1 MGAPTLQDVAR
12 EAGVSLATASRVLNA
27 GTRRVAEEY
36 RDRVLAAAE
45 RLDYTPNASAQA
57 VVRGTTNTVTLV
69 VPDISDPFF
78 GEIAAGVAEEAAAS
92 GLIMTIAVSRRD
104 AQHELELV
112 RALRGQRPRVL
123 ILGGSRFVDAQASA
137 DLRRELAVVAA
148 NGGTTVIIGDNDLG
162 GGVDGNLGGSAPGHA
177 TVAPDN
183 HGGAAALAAALVD
196 RGYRRFAI
204 LGGSAALVTARDR
217 VDGFVAGA
225 ASAGVAIDPSRVVPG
240 SLSRDGAYA
249 AMRDLIAAGLD
260 DIDLVFAV
268 TDAMAIGALAAA
280 RDAGIPVPGRVAIAG
295 FGDIAVARDVTP
307 ALTTVHLPLADL
319 GRAAVKL
326 ALEGSSGGR
335 VEVSAEVV
343 LRDSTP
349 SRH

>member
-36 RDRVLAAAE
+36 RERVLAAAE

-78 GEIAAGVAEEAAAS
+78 GEIAAGVAEAAAAS
-92 GLIMTIAVSRRD
+92 GLIMTIAVSERD

-123 ILGGSRFVDAQASA
+123 ILGGSRFVDARVSA
-137 DLRRELAVVAA
+137 DLQREIAVVAA
-148 NGGTTVIIGDNDLG
+148 NGGTTVIVGSNDIAG
-162 GGVDGNLGGSAPGHA
+162 AA

-183 HGGAAALAAALVD
+183 RGGAAALAAALVD
-196 RGYRRFAI
+196 LGYRRFAI
-204 LGGSAALVTARDR
+204 LGGSTDLVTARDR
-217 VDGFVAGA
+217 VDGFIAGA
-225 ASAGVAIDPSRVVPG
+225 ASSGIAVDASRVISSP
-240 SLSRDGAYA
+240 LSRDGAYA
-249 AMRDLIAAGLD
+249 AMRDLIATGLD
-260 DIDLVFAV
+260 DTGLDDTDLDDTDLVFAV

-280 RDAGIPVPGRVAIAG
+280 RDAGVPVPGRLAIAG
-295 FGDIAVARDVTP
+295 FGDIAVARDVMP

-319 GRAAVKL
+319 GRAAVRL
-326 ALEGSSGGR
+326 ALDGPPHGR
-335 VEVSAEVV
+335 VHVAADVV

-349 SRH
+349 PRH

>member
-78 GEIAAGVAEEAAAS
+78 GEIAAGVAEAAAAN
-92 GLIMTIAVSRRD
+92 GLIMTIAVSERD
-104 AQHELELV
+104 PQRELELV

-123 ILGGSRFVDAQASA
+123 ILGGSRFIDPTASA
-137 DLRRELAVVAA
+137 DLGRELGVVQA
-148 NGGTTVIIGDNDLG
+148 NGGTTVVIGDHDLDAAT
-162 GGVDGNLGGSAPGHA
+162 VA

-183 HGGAAALAAALVD
+183 RGGASALATALVA

-204 LGGSAALVTARDR
+204 LGGSAELVTARDR
-217 VDGFVAGA
+217 VDGFIAGA
-225 ASAGVAIDPSRVVPG
+225 AAADVRIPASAVIPSA
-240 SLSRDGAYA
+240 LDRDGAHA
-249 AMRDLIAAGLD
+249 AMRELASRLG

-280 RDAGIPVPGRVAIAG
+280 RDAGIPVPGRLAIAG

-326 ALEGSSGGR
+326 ALDGPAQGR
-335 VEVSAEVV
+335 VDVAAEVV
-343 LRDSTP
+343 LRESTP
-349 SRH
+349 ARG

>member
-27 GTRRVAEEY
+27 GTRRVADEY

-78 GEIAAGVAEEAAAS
+78 GEIAAGVAAEAATR
-92 GLIMTIAVSRRD
+92 GLIMTIAVSERD
-104 AQHELELV
+104 PQRELELV
-112 RALRGQRPRVL
+112 RALRGQRSRVL
-123 ILGGSRFVDAQASA
+123 ILGGSRFVDPQASA
-137 DLRRELAVVAA
+137 DLQRELGVVAA
-148 NGGTTVIIGDNDLG
+148 NGGTTVIIGDNDIA
-162 GGVDGNLGGSAPGHA
+162 DAA

-183 HGGAAALAAALVD
+183 HGGAAALAGALVE
-196 RGYRRFAI
+196 RGYRRFAV
-204 LGGSAALVTARDR
+204 LGGSAELVTARDR
-217 VDGFVAGA
+217 LAGFIAGA
-225 ASAGVAIDPSRVVPG
+225 AAAGVPIGATRVIPAP
-240 SLSRDGAYA
+240 LSRDGAYT
-249 AMRDLIAAGLD
+249 AMRKRLAAGAD
-260 DIDLVFAV
+260 DTDLVFAV

-280 RDAGIPVPGRVAIAG
+280 RDAGITVPGALAVAG

-307 ALTTVHLPLADL
+307 TLTTVHLPLAEL
-319 GRAAVKL
+319 GRTAVRL
-326 ALEGSSGGR
+326 ALEGPAHGR
-335 VEVSAEVV
+335 VDVAAVVV

-349 SRH
+349 PRR

>member
-78 GEIAAGVAEEAAAS
+78 GEIAAGVAEAAAAS
-92 GLIMTIAVSRRD
+92 GLIMTIAVSERD
-104 AQHELELV
+104 PQRELELV

-123 ILGGSRFVDAQASA
+123 ILGGSRFVDPQASA
-137 DLRRELAVVAA
+137 DLRRELAVFTA
-148 NGGTTVIIGDNDLG
+148 NGGTTVVLGDHDL
-162 GGVDGNLGGSAPGHA
+162 DAA
-177 TVAPDN
+177 TIAPDN
-183 HGGAAALAAALVD
+183 RGGAAALASALVA

-204 LGGSAALVTARDR
+204 LGGSPDLVTARDR
-217 VDGFVAGA
+217 VDGFIAGA
-225 ASAGVAIDPSRVVPG
+225 AAAGVRIDPAAVIPSP
-240 SLSRDGAYA
+240 LDRDGAYA
-249 AMRDLIAAGLD
+249 AMRATLASGLD
-260 DIDLVFAV
+260 GVDLVFAV

-280 RDAGIPVPGRVAIAG
+280 RDAGIPVPARVAIAG
-295 FGDIAVARDVTP
+295 FGDIPVARDVTP

-319 GRAAVKL
+319 GRAAVRF
-326 ALEGSSGGR
+326 ALEGDANGR
-335 VEVSAEVV
+335 REFAAEVV

-349 SRH
+349 LLR

>member
-78 GEIAAGVAEEAAAS
+78 GEIAAGVAEAAAAS
-92 GLIMTIAVSRRD
+92 GLIMTIAVSERD
-104 AQHELELV
+104 PQRELELV

-123 ILGGSRFVDAQASA
+123 ILGGSRFIDAQASA
-137 DLRRELAVVAA
+137 DLRREIAVVAA
-148 NGGTTVIIGDNDLG
+148 NGGTTVIIGDNDIG
-162 GGVDGNLGGSAPGHA
+162 GEAGEVA

-183 HGGAAALAAALVD
+183 HGGAAALAVALVE

-204 LGGSAALVTARDR
+204 LGGSADLVTARDR
-217 VDGFVAGA
+217 VDGFIAGA
-225 ASAGVAIDPSRVVPG
+225 ASAGVPIDASKVIPG
-240 SLSRDGAYA
+240 PLSRDGAHA
-249 AMRDLIAAGLD
+249 AMSALASDLD
-260 DIDLVFAV
+260 DTDLVFAV

-280 RDAGIPVPGRVAIAG
+280 RDAGIRIPERLAVAG

-319 GRAAVKL
+319 GRVAVKL
-326 ALEGSSGGR
+326 ALDGPRQGR
-335 VEVSAEVV
+335 VDVAAVVV

-349 SRH
+349 PRY

>member
-12 EAGVSLATASRVLNA
+12 EAGVSLATASRVLNGVLNA

-78 GEIAAGVAEEAAAS
+78 GEIAAGVAEAAAAN
-92 GLIMTIAVSRRD
+92 GLIMTIAVSERD
-104 AQHELELV
+104 PQRELELV

-123 ILGGSRFVDAQASA
+123 ILGGSRFIDARASA
-137 DLRRELAVVAA
+137 DLSRELAVFAA
-148 NGGTTVIIGDNDLG
+148 NGGTTVVIGDHDLDTAT
-162 GGVDGNLGGSAPGHA
+162 VA

-183 HGGAAALAAALVD
+183 RGGASALATALVA

-204 LGGSAALVTARDR
+204 LGGSPGLVTARDR
-217 VDGFVAGA
+217 VEGFIAGA
-225 ASAGVAIDPSRVVPG
+225 AASGVGIDAAAVIPSALD
-240 SLSRDGAYA
+240 RDGAYA
-249 AMRDLIAAGLD
+249 AMREWLAAGLGEV
-260 DIDLVFAV
+260 DLVFAA

-280 RDAGIPVPGRVAIAG
+280 RDAGIPVPERLAIAG
-295 FGDIAVARDVTP
+295 FGDIPVARDVTP

-319 GRAAVKL
+319 GREAVAL
-326 ALEGSSGGR
+326 AVGATSVRR
-335 VEVSAEVV
+335 VDVAAEVR
-343 LRDSTP
+343 LRESTP
-349 SRH
+349 PRR